1 MEGVCN
7 RLKMEDRSLILDAGS
22 LADRTAVVQDRID
35 VDNRT
40 RRRSSLGDGLPSII
54 IYARYQ
60 EG

>member
-54 IYARYQ
+54 IYDRYQ